1 MIVLV
6 GQLRR
11 RFMNLLQQNV
21 FSPRPKSTES
31 AHWSAKTRGALWA
44 AGILLVALL
53 WSYWT
58 TLAGMADRWARDP
71 QYSHGF
77 VVPVFAL
84 VVLWFR
90 RDMLAKATW
99 SPCLWGLPIL
109 LGGVAVRLFA
119 IRRDIEPLDAFSLV
133 PTAFGLVLLVAGR
146 SVLRWSWPALAFLT
160 FMVPLPYFM
169 EMALAQPLRRL
180 ATTMSAYVL
189 QTCGYAAIAEGN
201 VILIDQ
207 MRLGVA
213 DACSG
218 LGMLTTF
225 IALATALALVVRAPL
240 TDRIVLVVSAVPIA
254 LIANVARI
262 AAMGITYQAL
272 GSETTQAALHD
283 VTGWLMMPFALM
295 LLWLELRFLNKLL
308 MPRPV
313 IDAPPPLFTRER
325 TKASTPALPGYKLT
339 GSR

>member
-1 MIVLV
+1 
-6 GQLRR
+6 
-11 RFMNLLQQNV
+11 MNLLHQNV
-21 FSPRPKSTES
+21 FSFRPKSTDS
-31 AHWSAKTRGALWA
+31 ARGTSNARGALWA
-44 AGILLVALL
+44 AGILLMALL

-77 VVPVFAL
+77 LVPVFAL
-84 VVLWFR
+84 VVLWFL
-90 RDMLAKATW
+90 RDRLAKADW

-109 LGGVAVRLFA
+109 LGGVVIRLFA
-119 IRRDIEPLDAFSLV
+119 ISRDIESLDAFSLV
-133 PTAFGLVLLVAGR
+133 PTLFGLVLLVAGR

-180 ATTMSAYVL
+180 ATTMSTYVL

-207 MRLGVA
+207 IRLGVA

-225 IALATALALVVRAPL
+225 IALATAMALVVRAPV
-240 TDRIVLVVSAVPIA
+240 TDRTVLVISAVPIA
-254 LIANVARI
+254 LIANVTRI
-262 AAMGITYQAL
+262 AAMGITYDAL
-272 GSETTQAALHD
+272 GSDAAQVALHD
-283 VTGWLMMPFALM
+283 VTGWLMMPFALL
-295 LLWLELRFLNKLL
+295 LLWLELRFLNRLL
-308 MPRPV
+308 VPRPV
-313 IDAPPPLFTRER
+313 SAPSPLL
-325 TKASTPALPGYKLT
+325 APGYKLT